1 MKISFAPI
9 LVTSMALVLT
19 ASAPAALFTLTAP
32 TQDAFV
38 SAGNPTNNYGG
49 AGALA
54 VSGSARSK
62 GEFDS
67 LLQYNFAAAKANFD
81 SIYGV
86 GQWTIDGM
94 SLQLTATSPGNSV
107 FNGFG
112 EGAVG
117 TNINYA
123 GQVGVSWMQNDS
135 WTEGTGTP
143 GAPTATG
150 ITYSTLSSFQSGAD
164 QSLGTFAFG
173 GGTSGSF
180 NWNLGLASSF
190 VADAAA
196 GNAVSL
202 LMLPGDTTV
211 GMVVD
216 SRSFGTAAFRPILTV
231 SAVPEPGTAGFAAC
245 LALAAMGIRRRYRV
259 RAV

>member
-1 MKISFAPI
+1 MKISFTPVLA
-9 LVTSMALVLT
+9 VSFALLLT

-38 SAGNPTNNYGG
+38 SAGNPANNYGG

-54 VSGSARSK
+54 VSGSARSQ
-62 GEFDS
+62 GVFDS
-67 LLQYNFAAAKANFD
+67 VLQYNFAAAKASFD
-81 SIYGV
+81 STFGAGLWV
-86 GQWTIDGM
+86 IDGI
-94 SLQLTATSPGNSV
+94 SLQLTATAPGNPIFSG
-107 FNGFG
+107 FN
-112 EGAVG
+112 EGPG
-117 TNINYA
+117 GSNINYA
-123 GQVGVSWMQNDS
+123 GQVGVTWMQNDS

-143 GAPTATG
+143 GTPTATG
-150 ITYSTLSSFQSGAD
+150 ITYSTLSSFQSVAD
-164 QSLGTFAFG
+164 QSLGAFAFG
-173 GGTSGSF
+173 GGTSGSL

-190 VADAAA
+190 LADATA

-231 SAVPEPGTAGFAAC
+231 SAVPEAGTGTLLAGAALTW
-245 LALAAMGIRRRYRV
+245 LARRRRDA
-259 RAV
+259 RAA